1 MVAVEKAVKVG
12 IPEAGLL
19 VLSWRLVYRA
29 VRVI

>member
-1 MVAVEKAVKVG
+1 MAVEKAVKVR

-19 VLSWRLVYRA
+19 VSSWRLVYRA